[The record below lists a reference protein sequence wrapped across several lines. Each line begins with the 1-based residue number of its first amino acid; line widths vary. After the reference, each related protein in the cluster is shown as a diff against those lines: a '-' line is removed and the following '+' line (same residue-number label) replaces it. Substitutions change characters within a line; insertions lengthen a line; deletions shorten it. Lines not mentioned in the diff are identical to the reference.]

1 MGDYSEPETARHPQI
16 DFGNLATEEKLAF
29 DSFKEK
35 CRAEGLL
42 MTTNSGTEDD
52 MSTGICDDG
61 TLL

>member
-1 MGDYSEPETARHPQI
+1 MGDNSEPELEQLPQI
-16 DFGNLATEEKLAF
+16 NFGNLTTEEKLAF

-42 MTTNSGTEDD
+42 TDTNSKTEDD